1 MGQKSHPYLFR
12 VGIIKTW
19 RSQWFARKKE
29 YANWVYEDFSL
40 RKFVKEQYSSASISQ
55 VIIKRASG
63 KVRVEIHTAKPG
75 VIIGRKGADIDRL
88 REELQR
94 ITKNKEIII
103 DVKEIKNP
111 ALEGQLVAENVAFQ
125 LMKRIAFRRVMK
137 KAVTQSMSAGAGGI
151 KIMCSGRLGG
161 AEMARR
167 EKYLEGKVPLHT
179 LRADIDYGF
188 AEAKTT
194 YGLIGVKVWVYRGEI
209 LPEKE
214 SKSKAMRIASQAAP
228 QEATVVGV
236 EKG

>member
-1 MGQKSHPYLFR
+1 MGQKSHPFLFR

-19 RSQWFARKKE
+19 RSQWFAGKKD
-29 YANWVYEDFSL
+29 YAGWVYEDYQI
-40 RKFVKEQYSSASISQ
+40 RKFIKEQYSAASISQ
-55 VIIKRASG
+55 TIIKRAAG
-63 KVRVEIHTAKPG
+63 KVRIEIHTAKPG

-94 ITKNKEIII
+94 ITKNKEVMI

-111 ALEGQLVAENVAFQ
+111 GVEAQLVAENVAFQ
-125 LMKRIAFRRVMK
+125 LEKRIAFRRAMK
-137 KAVTQSMSAGAGGI
+137 KAVSQTMMAGAGGI
-151 KIMCSGRLGG
+151 KIICSGRLGG

-194 YGLIGVKVWVYRGEI
+194 YGLIGVKVWIYRGEI
-209 LPEKE
+209 LPPEKQI
-214 SKSKAMRIASQAAP
+214 MNTGT
-228 QEATVVGV
+228 TVVQQATAAAAVGAKV
-236 EKG
+236 